1 MGQLKYSGTYPDLYT
16 FNDGRTKATLI
27 KYITDAFPADGVLMA
42 VIHEIYAGIDKS
54 IRGQSVTASFTLTD
68 ADGNSATVV
77 CTAIAPTQSPAYI
90 RFVGHPGASNIDYN
104 RLVRVKLGGTDKLVT
119 RKDHECPLYINYR
132 TPFEAYTDLEVIAG
146 QTPIKA
152 AHMLELWENINI
164 MRQGYAL
171 PVHVHADIKA
181 GYTSLGGWADHIQE
195 MRAAID
201 EIGTSHEA
209 WLTITENKPRA
220 DVIMQLRRVVAAL

>member
-1 MGQLKYSGTYPDLYT
+1 MGQLKYSGNYPDMYT
-16 FNDGRTKATLI
+16 FNHGSAKAALINHRTDTL
-27 KYITDAFPADGVLMA
+27 PENGVVLG
-42 VIHEIYAGIDKS
+42 VYHEIYCGIDAS
-54 IRGQSVTASFTLTD
+54 IRGQNVTASFTLTD
-68 ADGNSATVV
+68 AAGNSVTIVS
-77 CTAIAPTQSPAYI
+77 TAIAPTTSPAYI
-90 RFVGHPGASNIDYN
+90 RFGGPPGASNIDYN
-104 RLVRVKLGGTDKLVT
+104 NLERVKLGGTSKLVT

-132 TPFEAYTDLEVIAG
+132 TPFEAYTDAEIIAG
-146 QTPIKA
+146 KTPIKA

-171 PVHVHADIKA
+171 PVHAHADIRA

-201 EIGTSHEA
+201 EIGQSHET
-209 WLTITENKPRA
+209 WLAITQNKPRA